1 MFGLGTG
8 ELIVIL
14 AVFTLMFGGRRLPE
28 LGRGLGQGLRGF
40 KEALKGV
47 DEPDHDG
54 VPPRASKDDAD
65 HKKTL

>member
-47 DEPDHDG
+47 DELDPDQT
-54 VPPRASKDDAD
+54 PPRAPKDDAE
-65 HKKTL
+65 HKKTR